1 MRRIV
6 RQVVVLVDAF
16 EDGALETK
24 PDRSFRQNPIGTGV
38 GGGAQVK
45 LRGHELVARGE
56 MLDGDGIEQ
65 PWEPAVDRDAVTA
78 DESGVARIEADVVLG
93 RHGGIRLGNE
103 ELAVVVDGQG
113 RRPNRDWHSLPMLPG
128 LQGRGLTHYGN

>member
-24 PDRSFRQNPIGTGV
+24 PDRSFRQNPTSTGV
-38 GGGAQVK
+38 GAGAQVK
-45 LRGHELVARGE
+45 LRRHELVARGE

-65 PWEPAVDRDAVTA
+65 AWKPAVDGNAVTA
-78 DESGVARIEADVVLG
+78 DEAGVAGVEADVVLG
-93 RHGGIRLGNE
+93 RHGGVWLGNE
-103 ELAVVVDGQG
+103 ELTVVVDCQG
-113 RRPNRDWHSLPMLPG
+113 RRPNRDWHPLAKIP
-128 LQGRGLTHYGN
+128 